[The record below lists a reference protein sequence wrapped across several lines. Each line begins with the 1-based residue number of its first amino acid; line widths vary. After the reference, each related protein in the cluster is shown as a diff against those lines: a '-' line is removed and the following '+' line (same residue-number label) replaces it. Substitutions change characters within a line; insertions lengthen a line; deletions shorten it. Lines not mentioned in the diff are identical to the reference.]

1 MATSKRAKINR
12 RNAQKSTGPKTAEG
26 KSRSRLNALKHGMTA
41 TLPVLPGE
49 DPEALQGRID
59 AWTDDLKPRNEA
71 ERDLTQRAAQ
81 VSWQLD
87 RIERA
92 HVARLTAN
100 ILNATDESQNHEKEE
115 DAAALGERLFW
126 DRRGPLQNYPT
137 FGYRCDTDP
146 RTSWS
151 GVADDPDSPARL
163 VIQLESTLAGCQWLL
178 DQWAELRAR
187 LEPGQSWQSPDKLK
201 AIRLLGKQPLAAA
214 DSTDVAT
221 VFIASHRIDPT
232 HDSAFWE
239 LGSEMTEFEAKA
251 YNNRLVNR
259 KLESCCPG
267 DQAQARALLLQMIER
282 ATGRLETKAE
292 AHQRRAEIDA
302 KSAPDRLAFDGS
314 AEGERLRRYETSCNR
329 TFFRTFDALVKM
341 LKTGERL
348 DFVVAATND
357 ESVPVTAKAVD
368 LDSQIDPASA
378 VESTHMPVAETETT
392 QAIDPD
398 TQPSRQPVTTSENT
412 ILRNEASS
420 TVPPSRQPVTTSEN
434 TVLRNEASST
444 VPPSR
449 PQVTTNENLLL
460 RNKPSST
467 VPPAYPVRLAG

>member
-1 MATSKRAKINR
+1 MTTSKRAKINR
-12 RNAQKSTGPKTAEG
+12 RNAQKSTGPRTAEG

-41 TLPVLPGE
+41 ALPVLPGE
-49 DPEALQGRID
+49 DAEALQGRID

-71 ERDLTQRAAQ
+71 ERHLTERAAQ
-81 VSWQLD
+81 VSWQLE

-137 FGYRCDTDP
+137 FGYRCETDP

-178 DQWAELRAR
+178 AQWAELRAR

-201 AIRLLGKQPLAAA
+201 AIRLLRKQPLDAA
-214 DSTDVAT
+214 DGTDVAT
-221 VFIASHRIDPT
+221 IFVASHRIDPR

-251 YNNRLVNR
+251 YNNRLANR

-267 DQAQARALLLQMIER
+267 DQAQARAVLLQMIER

-292 AHQRRAEIDA
+292 AHRRWAELDA
-302 KSAPDRLAFDGS
+302 KLVPDRLAFDDS

-329 TFFRTFDALVKM
+329 TFFRTFDALLKM
-341 LKTGERL
+341 LKTGARL
-348 DFVVAATND
+348 DFVVAASND
-357 ESVPVTAKAVD
+357 ESVPITAKAVD

-392 QAIDPD
+392 QAVEPD
-398 TQPSRQPVTTSENT
+398 TQPSCQPVTN
-412 ILRNEASS
+412 
-420 TVPPSRQPVTTSEN
+420 SEN

-444 VPPSR
+444 VSPSF
-449 PQVTTNENLLL
+449 
-460 RNKPSST
+460 
-467 VPPAYPVRLAG
+467 PVRLAG